1 MAKVDWEQVAKDY
14 EASTLDMAWVTSYA
28 QKVAKLLG
36 DHHIS
41 PMGYTDEKQRELDN
55 KMAEINHLDRSS
67 GGIAQFF
74 QNLFSS
80 DQDDRQKPS
89 YCLEDI
95 GYWVLLEELE
105 DELSRGR
112 EKNNYSGSTTEVMI
126 AHHNRRSYCLL
137 ANGKLACF
145 DYHDFCEW
153 FGPVQKRVE
162 ASGGW
167 SLMKEDHILLLDRR
181 LRHQSSNRGRLGNDV
196 KGSYYHRVYLSTDNY
211 LITGKK
217 GGGCRKLLGKLL
229 ERHGIKDPRMERRDR
244 SRSKIGT
251 HAISKTYAV
260 TGEQLKDGFTFTHT
274 FANGSTRRVDV
285 YPGSRSGKVIAVRN
299 TTDGTT
305 EWIRIVEG
313 E

>member
-41 PMGYTDEKQRELDN
+41 PVGYTDEKQSELD
-55 KMAEINHLDRSS
+55 KRVAEAKS
-67 GGIAQFF
+67 GSGKIAKFF
-74 QNLFSS
+74 RNLFVAEP
-80 DQDDRQKPS
+80 DDT
-89 YCLEDI
+89 LEKRCARKHI
-95 GYWVLLEELE
+95 GYWVICQTETGDTRNEKRRNPYSE
-105 DELSRGR
+105 NMSKTSRQLHD
-112 EKNNYSGSTTEVMI
+112 YSL
-126 AHHNRRSYCLL
+126 YCLL
-137 ANGKLACF
+137 DTGELACF
-145 DYHDFCEW
+145 HYSSFQIWLGYSRQRYE
-153 FGPVQKRVE
+153 VE
-162 ASGGW
+162 GGW
-167 SLMKEDHILLLDRR
+167 ASMNESSLLLLDHRMR
-181 LRHQSSNRGRLGNDV
+181 YEDENGGYPTKN
-196 KGSYYHRVYLSTDNY
+196 GSYYYRNYLSIDNY

-229 ERHGIKDPRMERRDR
+229 EGHGIKDPRMERRNR
-244 SRSKIGT
+244 SRSKIGI
-251 HAISKTYAV
+251 HAISKTYEV
-260 TGEQLKDGFTFTHT
+260 TGEQLKDGFTLTHM

-285 YPGSRSGKVIAVRN
+285 YPGSRSGKLIAVRN

>member
-14 EASTLDMAWVTSYA
+14 EASSLDMAGVTSYA

-36 DHHIS
+36 DHHVS
-41 PMGYTDEKQRELDN
+41 PMGYTDEKQGELD
-55 KMAEINHLDRSS
+55 KRIAETNS
-67 GGIAQFF
+67 GSGKVVKFF
-74 QNLFSS
+74 QSLFST
-80 DQDDRQKPS
+80 QPDDT
-89 YCLEDI
+89 LEKRCAREHI
-95 GYWVLLEELE
+95 GYWVICQTDTGKSKNKRQRDSLSGRMM
-105 DELSRGR
+105 ELSLRL
-112 EKNNYSGSTTEVMI
+112 YSYDL
-126 AHHNRRSYCLL
+126 YCLL
-137 ANGKLACF
+137 DTGELACF
-145 DYHDFCEW
+145 HYFDFQPWPGYGE
-153 FGPVQKRVE
+153 PKV
-162 ASGGW
+162 SGGW
-167 SLMKEDHILLLDRR
+167 MSLSENMLLLLDHRIR
-181 LRHQSSNRGRLGNDV
+181 YEDENGGYPTKN
-196 KGSYYHRVYLSTDNY
+196 GSYYYRSYLSTDNY
-211 LITGKK
+211 PITGKK

-260 TGEQLKDGFTFTHT
+260 TGEQLKDGFTLTHT

-285 YPGSRSGKVIAVRN
+285 YPGSRSGKVIAVHN

>member
-41 PMGYTDEKQRELDN
+41 PVGYTDEKQSEVDN

-67 GGIAQFF
+67 GGIVQFF
-74 QNLFSS
+74 QNLFSP
-80 DQDDRQKPS
+80 DQGDRPKFS
-89 YCLEDI
+89 YCLENI
-95 GYWVLLEELE
+95 GYWVFLEESE
-105 DELSRGR
+105 DELSKGR

-145 DYHDFCEW
+145 DYRDFCEW
-153 FGPVQKRVE
+153 FGPVQKRAE

-181 LRHQSSNRGRLGNDV
+181 LRRQSSNRGRLGNDV
-196 KGSYYHRVYLSTDNY
+196 SYYHRVYLSTDNY

-229 ERHGIKDPRMERRDR
+229 EGHGIKDPKIKRRNR

-251 HAISKTYAV
+251 HAISKTYEV
-260 TGEQLKDGFTFTHT
+260 TREQLKDGFTLTHT